1 MSNIDNGTNKD
12 MNTDMNKG
20 IGKGMAKADTSRSAQ
35 GMGGGMGEGMGAQS
49 APFEGMEEQY
59 QDLGGA
65 PGGIR
70 GMASKAG
77 EKIMDTAER
86 QKGIGADYVD
96 GIAEAVRRAA
106 GEFESQVPQAAHYI
120 RYAADQMKT
129 MSDSFRRRDMSQ
141 MIEDVQSFA
150 RRQPTAFL
158 GLSFLAGFA
167 AIRFLRSGAPA
178 SSGRRMSSGEGDDW
192 QGRGAMDDG
201 RFGAASSSSGM
212 PGMTPGAGL

>member
-20 IGKGMAKADTSRSAQ
+20 IGKGMAKAGTSRSAQ
-35 GMGGGMGEGMGAQS
+35 GMGDGMGAQS

-106 GEFESQVPQAAHYI
+106 GEFESQAPQAAHYI
-120 RYAADQMKT
+120 RYAADQMET

-167 AIRFLRSGAPA
+167 AIRFLRSGAPP
-178 SSGRRMSSGEGDDW
+178 SSSARSMSFADRGDW
-192 QGRGAMDDG
+192 QDRGVMDDG
-201 RFGAASSSSGM
+201 RFGTASATSAM
-212 PGMTPGAGL
+212 PGAGTGPGL